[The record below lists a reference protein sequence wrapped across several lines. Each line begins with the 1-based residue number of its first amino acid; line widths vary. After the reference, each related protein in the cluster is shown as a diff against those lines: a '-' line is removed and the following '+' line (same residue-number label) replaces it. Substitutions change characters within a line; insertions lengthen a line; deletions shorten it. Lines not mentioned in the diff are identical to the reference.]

1 MKKELH
7 NDPTFFGTDSI
18 PKILLKI
25 APPVMLALLI
35 QSLYNIVDSFF
46 VGRYSEQGLTA
57 LSIVY
62 PLQLIITAL
71 AVGTGV
77 GVNTLMAKYYALKN
91 DKKANSTA
99 GSGFIISIILWI
111 LFAAAT
117 VFLLKP
123 YLRTSASDPTALSY
137 AYTYGM
143 IVCVGSIGLFTEGIF
158 SKVHQAEGN
167 MVLPTIAQIC
177 GAVFNCVVDPIL
189 IFGLGPFPKMGV
201 AGAAIATVGGQIL
214 AAIITG
220 ARGLR
225 KPPRPS
231 EFSEYTK
238 KIFKLGYPSMYTVY
252 IVALNMILVGFCDE
266 AVTVLGLYYKLQT
279 FFFIPLIGLT
289 TCIVPVLSYNYTN
302 HSFDRTREVMKWSF
316 IVTIAFMVVGILC
329 FELIPVQLLS
339 IFSKSERVFEIGR
352 TALRIIGTSFIPAT
366 FSLMLPIFFQAI
378 GRGAPSVVLTLLRQ
392 IICLVPIFYA
402 FSFMG
407 LNYTWIAFPLSETI
421 TTIVGFILYYRQ
433 IDIWKR
439 ITAMCRRG
447 ADKQT
452 ISCRILR

>member
-77 GVNTLMAKYYALKN
+77 GVNTLMAKYYALKS
-91 DKKANSTA
+91 DKKANDTA
-99 GSGFIISIILWI
+99 GSGFIISIILWVI
-111 LFAAAT
+111 FAAVT
-117 VFLLKP
+117 VFFLKP

-177 GAVFNCVVDPIL
+177 GAVFNCIVDPIL
-189 IFGLGPFPKMGV
+189 IFGIGPFPKMGV

-220 ARGLR
+220 AKGLR
-225 KPPRPS
+225 KPPKPS
-231 EFSEYTK
+231 EFPEYTG
-238 KIFKLGYPSMYTVY
+238 KIFKLGYPSIIMQSMYTVY

-316 IVTIAFMVVGILC
+316 IVTIAFMFVGILC

-339 IFSKSERVFEIGR
+339 IFSKSEKVFEIGK

-407 LNYTWIAFPLSETI
+407 LDYTWIAFPLSETI
-421 TTIVGFILYYRQ
+421 TTIVGFILYFRQ
-433 IDIWKR
+433 INIWKTDYGYVPKKSR
-439 ITAMCRRG
+439 I
-447 ADKQT
+447 K
-452 ISCRILR
+452 

>member
-62 PLQLIITAL
+62 PIQLIITAL

-77 GVNTLMAKYYALKN
+77 GVNTLMAKYYAMKN
-91 DKKANSTA
+91 SKKANRAA
-99 GSGFIISIILWI
+99 GSGFVISIVLWL

-117 VFLLKP
+117 VLFLKSYLK
-123 YLRTSASDPTALSY
+123 TSANDPTALDY

-167 MVLPTIAQIC
+167 MVLPTAAQIC
-177 GAVFNCVVDPIL
+177 GAVFNCVFDPLL
-189 IFGLGPFPKMGV
+189 IFGFDPFPKMGI

-220 ARGLR
+220 AKGLR
-225 KPPRPS
+225 KPPKPS
-231 EFSEYTK
+231 EITEYIG
-238 KIFKLGYPSMYTVY
+238 KIFKLGYPSIIMQLMYTVY
-252 IVALNMILVGFCDE
+252 IVALNIILVRFCDE

-316 IVTIAFMVVGILC
+316 IITITFMVVGILC

-339 IFSKSERVFEIGR
+339 IFSKSEKVFEIGK
-352 TALRIIGTSFIPAT
+352 TALRIIASSFFPAT

-392 IICLVPIFYA
+392 IICLVPLFYA
-402 FSFMG
+402 FSFLG
-407 LNYTWIAFPLSETI
+407 LDYTWIAFPLSETI
-421 TTIVGFILYYRQ
+421 TTIVGFILYFRQ
-433 IDIWKR
+433 IGIWK
-439 ITAMCRRG
+439 
-447 ADKQT
+447 ADYGYVPKKAPT
-452 ISCRILR
+452 K

>member
-1 MKKELH
+1 MKKDLH
-7 NDPTFFGTDSI
+7 SNPAFFGTDSI

-46 VGRYSEQGLTA
+46 VGKFSEQGLTA

-91 DKKANSTA
+91 DEKANYTA
-99 GSGFIISIILWI
+99 GCGFIISLVLWV
-111 LFAAAT
+111 LFAVAT

-123 YLRTSASDPTALSY
+123 YLRTSASDPKALEY

-158 SKVHQAEGN
+158 SKVHQAQGN
-167 MVLPTIAQIC
+167 MVLPTVAQIC
-177 GAVFNCVVDPIL
+177 GAVFNCIVDPIL
-189 IFGLGPFPKMGV
+189 IFGVGPIPKMGV
-201 AGAAIATVGGQIL
+201 AGAAFATVGGQIL

-220 ARGLR
+220 ARGLK
-225 KPPRPS
+225 KPPKPS
-231 EFSEYTK
+231 KFPEYTA
-238 KIFKLGYPSMYTVY
+238 KIFKLGYPSIIMQSMYTVY

-279 FFFIPLIGLT
+279 FFFIPLIGLS

-302 HSFDRTREVMKWSF
+302 HSFDRTREIMKWSF
-316 IVTIAFMVVGILC
+316 AVTIAFMVVGILC

-339 IFSKSERVFEIGR
+339 IFSKSEKVFEIGK
-352 TALRIIGTSFIPAT
+352 TALRIIGISFFPAT
-366 FSLMLPIFFQAI
+366 FSLMMPIFFQAI

-402 FSFMG
+402 FSFFG
-407 LNYTWIAFPLSETI
+407 LDYTWIAFPLSETI
-421 TTIVGFILYYRQ
+421 TTIIGFILYYRQ
-433 IDIWKR
+433 IDVWKKDYGYTPKKLKFR
-439 ITAMCRRG
+439 A
-447 ADKQT
+447 
-452 ISCRILR
+452 

>member
-123 YLRTSASDPTALSY
+123 YLRTSASDLTALSY

-238 KIFKLGYPSMYTVY
+238 KIFKLGYPSIIMQSMYTVY

-433 IDIWKR
+433 IDIWKKDYGYVPK
-439 ITAMCRRG
+439 RR
-447 ADKQT
+447 
-452 ISCRILR
+452 

>member
-62 PLQLIITAL
+62 PIQLIITAL

-77 GVNTLMAKYYALKN
+77 GVNTLMAKYYAMKN
-91 DKKANSTA
+91 SKKANRAA
-99 GSGFIISIILWI
+99 GSGFVISIVLWL

-117 VFLLKP
+117 VLFLKSYLK
-123 YLRTSASDPTALSY
+123 TSANDPTALDY

-167 MVLPTIAQIC
+167 MVLPTAAQIC
-177 GAVFNCVVDPIL
+177 GAVFNCVFDPLL
-189 IFGLGPFPKMGV
+189 IFGFGPFPKMGI

-220 ARGLR
+220 VKGLR
-225 KPPRPS
+225 KPPKPS
-231 EFSEYTK
+231 EITEYIG
-238 KIFKLGYPSMYTVY
+238 KIFKLGYPSIIMQLMYTVY
-252 IVALNMILVGFCDE
+252 IVALNIILVRFCDE

-316 IVTIAFMVVGILC
+316 IITITFMVVGILC

-339 IFSKSERVFEIGR
+339 IFSKSEKVFEIGK
-352 TALRIIGTSFIPAT
+352 TALRIIASSFFPAT

-392 IICLVPIFYA
+392 IICLVPLFYA
-402 FSFMG
+402 FSFLG
-407 LNYTWIAFPLSETI
+407 LDYTWIAFPLSETI
-421 TTIVGFILYYRQ
+421 TTIVGFILYFRQ
-433 IDIWKR
+433 IGIWK
-439 ITAMCRRG
+439 
-447 ADKQT
+447 ADYGYVPKKAPT
-452 ISCRILR
+452 K

>member
-1 MKKELH
+1 MKKEIH
-7 NDPTFFGTDSI
+7 NDPSFFGTDSI

-91 DKKANSTA
+91 DKKANDTA
-99 GSGFIISIILWI
+99 GSGFIISLILWA

-117 VFLLKP
+117 VFFLKP
-123 YLRTSASDPTALSY
+123 YLRTSASDPTALEY
-137 AYTYGM
+137 ANTYGM
-143 IVCVGSIGLFTEGIF
+143 IVCIGSIGLFTEGIF

-177 GAVFNCVVDPIL
+177 GAVFNCIADPIL
-189 IFGLGPFPKMGV
+189 IFGLGPVPKMGV

-214 AAIITG
+214 AAVITG
-220 ARGLR
+220 VKGLR
-225 KPPRPS
+225 KPPVPS
-231 EFSEYTK
+231 RFLHYTGR
-238 KIFKLGYPSMYTVY
+238 IFKLGYPSIIMQSMYTVY
-252 IVALNMILVGFCDE
+252 IVALNMILVTFCDE

-316 IVTIAFMVVGILC
+316 LITIAFMIVGILC
-329 FELIPVQLLS
+329 FELIPVQLLG
-339 IFSKSERVFEIGR
+339 IFSKSEKVFEIGK

-402 FSFMG
+402 FSLLG
-407 LNYTWIAFPLSETI
+407 LDYTWIAFPLSETI
-421 TTIVGFILYYRQ
+421 TTAVGFILYYRQ
-433 IDIWKR
+433 ISVWKKDFGY
-439 ITAMCRRG
+439 IPH
-447 ADKQT
+447 KK
-452 ISCRILR
+452 I

>member
-7 NDPTFFGTDSI
+7 NNPTFFGTDSI

-91 DKKANSTA
+91 DKKANDTA
-99 GSGFIISIILWI
+99 GSGFIISIILWA
-111 LFAAAT
+111 LFAAET
-117 VFLLKP
+117 VFFLRP

-177 GAVFNCVVDPIL
+177 GAVFNCIVDPIL
-189 IFGLGPFPKMGV
+189 IFGIGPVPKMGV
-201 AGAAIATVGGQIL
+201 AGAATATIGGQIL
-214 AAIITG
+214 AAVITG
-220 ARGLR
+220 AKGLR
-225 KPPRPS
+225 KPPKPK
-231 EFSEYTK
+231 EFPEYTG
-238 KIFKLGYPSMYTVY
+238 KIFKLGYPSIIMQSMYTVY
-252 IVALNMILVGFCDE
+252 IVALNMILVKFCDE

-302 HSFDRTREVMKWSF
+302 HSFDRTRAVMKWSF
-316 IVTIAFMVVGILC
+316 IVTITFMFVGTLC

-339 IFSKSERVFEIGR
+339 IFSKSEKVFEIGK

-407 LNYTWIAFPLSETI
+407 LGYTWIAFPLSETI
-421 TTIVGFILYYRQ
+421 TTIVGFILYFRQ
-433 IDIWKR
+433 INIWKTDYGYVPKKSQ
-439 ITAMCRRG
+439 I
-447 ADKQT
+447 K
-452 ISCRILR
+452 

>member
-62 PLQLIITAL
+62 PIQLIITAL

-77 GVNTLMAKYYALKN
+77 GVNTLMAKYYAMKN
-91 DKKANSTA
+91 SKKANRAA
-99 GSGFIISIILWI
+99 GSGFVISIVLWL

-117 VFLLKP
+117 VLFLKSYLK
-123 YLRTSASDPTALSY
+123 TSANDPTALDY

-167 MVLPTIAQIC
+167 MVLPTAAQIC
-177 GAVFNCVVDPIL
+177 GAVFNCVFDPLL
-189 IFGLGPFPKMGV
+189 IFGFGPFPKMGI

-220 ARGLR
+220 AKGLR
-225 KPPRPS
+225 KPPKPS
-231 EFSEYTK
+231 EITEYIG
-238 KIFKLGYPSMYTVY
+238 KIFKLGYPSIIMQLMYTVY
-252 IVALNMILVGFCDE
+252 IVALNIILVRFCDE

-316 IVTIAFMVVGILC
+316 IITITFMVVGILC

-339 IFSKSERVFEIGR
+339 IFSKSEKVFEIGK
-352 TALRIIGTSFIPAT
+352 TALRIIATSFFPAT

-392 IICLVPIFYA
+392 IICLVPLFYA
-402 FSFMG
+402 FSFLG
-407 LNYTWIAFPLSETI
+407 LDYTWIAFPLSETI
-421 TTIVGFILYYRQ
+421 TTMVGFILYFRQ
-433 IDIWKR
+433 IGIWK
-439 ITAMCRRG
+439 TDYGYVPKKAPT
-447 ADKQT
+447 K
-452 ISCRILR
+452 

>member
-62 PLQLIITAL
+62 PIQLIITAL

-77 GVNTLMAKYYALKN
+77 GVNTLMAKYYAMKN
-91 DKKANSTA
+91 SKKANRAA
-99 GSGFIISIILWI
+99 GSGFVISIVLWL

-117 VFLLKP
+117 VLFLKSYLK
-123 YLRTSASDPTALSY
+123 TSANDPTALDY

-167 MVLPTIAQIC
+167 MVLPTAAQIC
-177 GAVFNCVVDPIL
+177 GAVFNCVFDPLL
-189 IFGLGPFPKMGV
+189 IFGFGPFPKMGI

-220 ARGLR
+220 VKGLR
-225 KPPRPS
+225 KPPKPS
-231 EFSEYTK
+231 EITEYIG
-238 KIFKLGYPSMYTVY
+238 KIFKLGYPSIIMQLMYTVY
-252 IVALNMILVGFCDE
+252 IVALNIILVRFCDE

-316 IVTIAFMVVGILC
+316 IITITFMVVGILC

-339 IFSKSERVFEIGR
+339 IFSKSEKVFEIGK
-352 TALRIIGTSFIPAT
+352 TALRIIASSFFPAT

-392 IICLVPIFYA
+392 IICLVPLFYA
-402 FSFMG
+402 FSFLG
-407 LNYTWIAFPLSETI
+407 LDYTWIAFPLSETI
-421 TTIVGFILYYRQ
+421 TTIVGFILYFRQ
-433 IDIWKR
+433 IGIWK
-439 ITAMCRRG
+439 TDYGYVPKKAPT
-447 ADKQT
+447 K
-452 ISCRILR
+452 

>member
-167 MVLPTIAQIC
+167 MVLSTIAQIC

-189 IFGLGPFPKMGV
+189 IFGLSPFPKMGV

-238 KIFKLGYPSMYTVY
+238 KIFKLGYPSIIMQSMYTVY

-433 IDIWKR
+433 IDIWKKDYGYVPK
-439 ITAMCRRG
+439 RR
-447 ADKQT
+447 
-452 ISCRILR
+452 

>member
-7 NDPTFFGTDSI
+7 NNPTFFGTDSI

-35 QSLYNIVDSFF
+35 QSLYNIVDSLF

-91 DKKANSTA
+91 DKKANDTA
-99 GSGFIISIILWI
+99 GSGFIISIILWA

-117 VFLLKP
+117 VFFLRP
-123 YLRTSASDPTALSY
+123 YLRTSASDLTALSY

-177 GAVFNCVVDPIL
+177 GAVFNCIVDPIL
-189 IFGLGPFPKMGV
+189 IFGIGPVPKMGV
-201 AGAAIATVGGQIL
+201 AGAATATIGGQIL
-214 AAIITG
+214 AAVITG
-220 ARGLR
+220 AKGLR
-225 KPPRPS
+225 KPPKKFP
-231 EFSEYTK
+231 EYTG
-238 KIFKLGYPSMYTVY
+238 KIFKLGYPSIIMQSMYTVY
-252 IVALNMILVGFCDE
+252 IVALNMILVKFCDE

-302 HSFDRTREVMKWSF
+302 HSFDRTRAVMKWSF
-316 IVTIAFMVVGILC
+316 IVTIAFMFVGILC

-339 IFSKSERVFEIGR
+339 IFSKSEKVFEIGK

-378 GRGAPSVVLTLLRQ
+378 GLGAPSVVLTLLRQ

-407 LNYTWIAFPLSETI
+407 LGYTWIAFPLSETI
-421 TTIVGFILYYRQ
+421 TTIVGFILYFRQ
-433 IDIWKR
+433 INIWKTDYGYVPKKSQ
-439 ITAMCRRG
+439 I
-447 ADKQT
+447 K
-452 ISCRILR
+452 

>member
-62 PLQLIITAL
+62 PIQLIITAL

-77 GVNTLMAKYYALKN
+77 GVNTLMAKYYAMKN
-91 DKKANSTA
+91 SKKANHAA
-99 GSGFIISIILWI
+99 GSGFVISIILWV

-117 VFLLKP
+117 VFFLKP
-123 YLRTSASDPTALSY
+123 YLKTSASDPTALDY

-143 IVCVGSIGLFTEGIF
+143 IVCVGSVGLFTEGIF

-167 MVLPTIAQIC
+167 MVLPTVAQIC
-177 GAVFNCVVDPIL
+177 GAIFNCVFDPLL

-220 ARGLR
+220 AKGLR
-225 KPPRPS
+225 KPPNPS
-231 EFSEYTK
+231 EIPEYTG
-238 KIFKLGYPSMYTVY
+238 KIFKLGYPSIIMQLMYTVY

-289 TCIVPVLSYNYTN
+289 TCIVPILSYNYTN

-316 IVTIAFMVVGILC
+316 IITIAFMVVGILC
-329 FELIPVQLLS
+329 FEFIPVQLLS
-339 IFSKSERVFEIGR
+339 IFSKSEKVFEIGK
-352 TALRIIGTSFIPAT
+352 TALRIIATSFFPAT

-392 IICLVPIFYA
+392 IICLVPLFYA
-402 FSFMG
+402 FSFLG
-407 LNYTWIAFPLSETI
+407 LDYTWIAFPLSETI
-421 TTIVGFILYYRQ
+421 TTAVGFILYFRQ
-433 IDIWKR
+433 IGIWKTDYGYVPKKSR
-439 ITAMCRRG
+439 T
-447 ADKQT
+447 K
-452 ISCRILR
+452 

>member
-46 VGRYSEQGLTA
+46 VGRYSEQSLTA

-189 IFGLGPFPKMGV
+189 IFGLDPFPKMGV

-238 KIFKLGYPSMYTVY
+238 KIFKLGYPSIIMQSMYTVY

-433 IDIWKR
+433 IDIWKKDYGYVPK
-439 ITAMCRRG
+439 RR
-447 ADKQT
+447 
-452 ISCRILR
+452 

>member
-225 KPPRPS
+225 KPPRRS

-238 KIFKLGYPSMYTVY
+238 KIFKLGHPSIIMQSMYTVY

-433 IDIWKR
+433 IDIWKKDYGYVPK
-439 ITAMCRRG
+439 RR
-447 ADKQT
+447 
-452 ISCRILR
+452 

>member
-62 PLQLIITAL
+62 PIQLIITAL

-77 GVNTLMAKYYALKN
+77 GVNTLMAKYYAMKN
-91 DKKANSTA
+91 DKKANDAA
-99 GSGFIISIILWI
+99 GSGFVISVVLWV

-117 VFLLKP
+117 VFFLKP
-123 YLRTSASDPTALSY
+123 YLKTSASDPTALDY
-137 AYTYGM
+137 AYTYGS
-143 IVCVGSIGLFTEGIF
+143 IVCIGSIGLFTEGIF

-167 MVLPTIAQIC
+167 MVLPTAAQIC
-177 GAVFNCVVDPIL
+177 GAVFNCVFDPLL
-189 IFGLGPFPKMGV
+189 IFGLGPFPKMGIS
-201 AGAAIATVGGQIL
+201 GAAIATVGGQIL
-214 AAIITG
+214 AALITG
-220 ARGLR
+220 AKGFR
-225 KPPRPS
+225 KPPKPS
-231 EFSEYTK
+231 KIPEYTG
-238 KIFKLGYPSMYTVY
+238 KIFKLGYPSIIMQLMYTVY
-252 IVALNMILVGFCDE
+252 IVALNMILVDFCDE

-289 TCIVPVLSYNYTN
+289 TCIVPILSYNYTN

-316 IVTIAFMVVGILC
+316 IITIAFMVVGILC
-329 FELIPVQLLS
+329 FELIPVRLLS
-339 IFSKSERVFEIGR
+339 IFSKSEKVFEIGK
-352 TALRIIGTSFIPAT
+352 TALRIIATSFFPAT

-402 FSFMG
+402 FSLLG
-407 LNYTWIAFPLSETI
+407 LDYTWIAFPLSETI
-421 TTIVGFILYYRQ
+421 TTIVGFILYFRQ
-433 IDIWKR
+433 INIWKKDYGYTPKKSR
-439 ITAMCRRG
+439 I
-447 ADKQT
+447 K
-452 ISCRILR
+452 

>member
-1 MKKELH
+1 MKKDLH
-7 NDPTFFGTDSI
+7 SNPAFFGTDSI

-46 VGRYSEQGLTA
+46 VGKFSEQGLTA

-91 DKKANSTA
+91 DEKANYTA
-99 GSGFIISIILWI
+99 GCGFIISLVLWV
-111 LFAAAT
+111 LFAVAT

-123 YLRTSASDPTALSY
+123 YLRTSASDPKALEY

-158 SKVHQAEGN
+158 SKVHQAQGN
-167 MVLPTIAQIC
+167 MVLPTVAQIC
-177 GAVFNCVVDPIL
+177 GAVFNCIVDPIL
-189 IFGLGPFPKMGV
+189 IFGVGPIPKMGV
-201 AGAAIATVGGQIL
+201 AGAAFATVGGQIL

-220 ARGLR
+220 ARGLK
-225 KPPRPS
+225 KPPKPS
-231 EFSEYTK
+231 KFPEYTA
-238 KIFKLGYPSMYTVY
+238 KIFKLGYPSIIMQSMYTVY

-279 FFFIPLIGLT
+279 FFFIPLIGLS

-302 HSFDRTREVMKWSF
+302 HSFDRTREIMKWSF
-316 IVTIAFMVVGILC
+316 AVTIAFMVVGILC

-339 IFSKSERVFEIGR
+339 IFSKSEKVFEIGK
-352 TALRIIGTSFIPAT
+352 TALRIIGISFFPAT
-366 FSLMLPIFFQAI
+366 FSLMMPIFFQAI

-402 FSFMG
+402 FSFLG
-407 LNYTWIAFPLSETI
+407 LDYTWIAFPLSETI
-421 TTIVGFILYYRQ
+421 TTIIGFVLYYRQ
-433 IDIWKR
+433 IDVWKKDYGYTPKKLKFR
-439 ITAMCRRG
+439 A
-447 ADKQT
+447 
-452 ISCRILR
+452 

>member
-238 KIFKLGYPSMYTVY
+238 KIFKLGYPSIIMQSMYTVY

-378 GRGAPSVVLTLLRQ
+378 GRGTPSVVLTLLRQ

-433 IDIWKR
+433 IDIWKKDYGYVPK
-439 ITAMCRRG
+439 RR
-447 ADKQT
+447 
-452 ISCRILR
+452 

>member
-1 MKKELH
+1 MSKTERIH
-7 NDPTFFGTDSI
+7 TDPSFYGTDSI

-35 QSLYNIVDSFF
+35 QALYNIVDSFF

-77 GVNTLMAKYYALKN
+77 GVNTLMAKYYALK
-91 DKKANSTA
+91 DEKRANETA
-99 GSGFIISIILWI
+99 GSGFIISLVLWA
-111 LFAAAT
+111 LFAALS
-117 VFLLKP
+117 VLFLKP
-123 YLRTSASDPTALSY
+123 YLKTSASNPTALEY
-137 AYTYGM
+137 AYSYGM

-177 GAVFNCVVDPIL
+177 GAVFNCIADPVL
-189 IFGLGPFPKMGV
+189 IFGLGPVPKMGV
-201 AGAAIATVGGQIL
+201 RGAAIATVGGQIL
-214 AAIITG
+214 AAVITG
-220 ARGLR
+220 VRGLR
-225 KPPRPS
+225 KAPEIKLLPK
-231 EFSEYTK
+231 YTK
-238 KIFKLGYPSMYTVY
+238 HIFKLAYPSIIMQSMYTVY

-302 HSFDRTREVMKWSF
+302 RSFDRTREVMKWSF
-316 IVTIAFMVVGILC
+316 IVTIAFMIVGILC
-329 FELIPVQLLS
+329 FELIPVQLLG
-339 IFSKSERVFEIGR
+339 IFSKSERVFEIGK

-392 IICLVPIFYA
+392 IFCLISLFYA
-402 FSFMG
+402 FSFIG
-407 LNYTWIAFPLSETI
+407 LDYTWIAFPLSETI
-421 TTIVGFILYYRQ
+421 TTVVGFILYYRQ
-433 IDIWKR
+433 IHIWKVDYGYSPKR
-439 ITAMCRRG
+439 I
-447 ADKQT
+447 
-452 ISCRILR
+452 

>member
-46 VGRYSEQGLTA
+46 VGRYSEQSLTA

-189 IFGLGPFPKMGV
+189 IFGLSPFPKKGV

-238 KIFKLGYPSMYTVY
+238 KIFKLGYPSIIMQSMYTVY

-433 IDIWKR
+433 IDIWKKDYGYVPK
-439 ITAMCRRG
+439 RR
-447 ADKQT
+447 
-452 ISCRILR
+452 

>member
-1 MKKELH
+1 MKTEIH
-7 NDPTFFGTDSI
+7 NDPSFFGTDSI

-77 GVNTLMAKYYALKN
+77 GVNTLMAKYYALKK
-91 DKKANSTA
+91 DKKANDTA
-99 GSGFIISIILWI
+99 GSGFVISLILWA
-111 LFAAAT
+111 LFASAT
-117 VFLLKP
+117 VLFLKP
-123 YLRTSASDPTALSY
+123 YLRTSASDPTALEY

-167 MVLPTIAQIC
+167 MVLPTVAQIC
-177 GAVFNCVVDPIL
+177 GAVFNCIADPIL
-189 IFGLGPFPKMGV
+189 IFGLGSAPKMGI
-201 AGAAIATVGGQIL
+201 AGAAIATVGGQLL
-214 AAIITG
+214 AAVITG
-220 ARGLR
+220 IKGLR
-225 KPPRPS
+225 KPPIAS
-231 EFSEYTK
+231 NFLHYTG
-238 KIFKLGYPSMYTVY
+238 KIFKLGYPSIIMQSMYTVY
-252 IVALNMILVGFCDE
+252 IVALNMILVTFCDE

-316 IVTIAFMVVGILC
+316 LITIAFMVVGIIC
-329 FELIPVQLLS
+329 FELIPVRLLS
-339 IFSKSERVFEIGR
+339 IFSRSERVLEIGK

-392 IICLVPIFYA
+392 IICLVPIFYL
-402 FSFMG
+402 FSLLG
-407 LNYTWIAFPLSETI
+407 LDYTWIAFPVSETL
-421 TTIVGFILYYRQ
+421 TAAVGFFLYYRQ
-433 IDIWKR
+433 IEVWKR
-439 ITAMCRRG
+439 NFGYIP
-447 ADKQT
+447 KKKK
-452 ISCRILR
+452 

>member
-1 MKKELH
+1 MKKDLH
-7 NDPTFFGTDSI
+7 SNPAFFGTDSI

-46 VGRYSEQGLTA
+46 VGKFSEQGLTA

-91 DKKANSTA
+91 DERANYTA
-99 GSGFIISIILWI
+99 GCGFIISLVLWV
-111 LFAAAT
+111 LFAVAT

-123 YLRTSASDPTALSY
+123 YLRTSASDPKALEY

-158 SKVHQAEGN
+158 SKVHQAQGN
-167 MVLPTIAQIC
+167 MVLPTVAQIC
-177 GAVFNCVVDPIL
+177 GAVFNCIVDPIL
-189 IFGLGPFPKMGV
+189 IFGVGPIPKMGV
-201 AGAAIATVGGQIL
+201 AGAAFATVGGQIL

-220 ARGLR
+220 ARGLK
-225 KPPRPS
+225 KPPKPS
-231 EFSEYTK
+231 KFPEYTA
-238 KIFKLGYPSMYTVY
+238 KIFKLGYPSIIMQSMYTVY

-279 FFFIPLIGLT
+279 FFFIPLIGLS

-302 HSFDRTREVMKWSF
+302 HSFDRTREIMKWSF
-316 IVTIAFMVVGILC
+316 AVTIAFMVVGILC

-339 IFSKSERVFEIGR
+339 IFSKSEKVFEIGK
-352 TALRIIGTSFIPAT
+352 TALRIIGISFFPAT
-366 FSLMLPIFFQAI
+366 FSLMMPIFFQAI

-402 FSFMG
+402 FSFLG
-407 LNYTWIAFPLSETI
+407 LDYTWIAFPLSETI
-421 TTIVGFILYYRQ
+421 TTIIGFILYYRQ
-433 IDIWKR
+433 IDVWKKDYGYTPKKLKFR
-439 ITAMCRRG
+439 A
-447 ADKQT
+447 
-452 ISCRILR
+452 

>member
-46 VGRYSEQGLTA
+46 VGRYSEQSLTA

-238 KIFKLGYPSMYTVY
+238 KIFKLGYPSIIMQSMYTVY

-378 GRGAPSVVLTLLRQ
+378 GRGTPSVVLTLLRQ

-433 IDIWKR
+433 IDIWKKDYGYVPK
-439 ITAMCRRG
+439 RR
-447 ADKQT
+447 
-452 ISCRILR
+452 

>member
-1 MKKELH
+1 MKKDLH
-7 NDPTFFGTDSI
+7 SNPAFFGTDSI

-46 VGRYSEQGLTA
+46 VGKFSEQGLTA

-77 GVNTLMAKYYALKN
+77 GVNTLMAKYYALRN
-91 DKKANSTA
+91 DEKANYTA
-99 GSGFIISIILWI
+99 GCGFIISLVLWV
-111 LFAAAT
+111 LFAVAT

-123 YLRTSASDPTALSY
+123 YLRTSASDPKALEY

-158 SKVHQAEGN
+158 SKVHQAQGN
-167 MVLPTIAQIC
+167 MVLPTVAQIC
-177 GAVFNCVVDPIL
+177 GAVFNCIVDPIL
-189 IFGLGPFPKMGV
+189 IFGVGPIPKMGV
-201 AGAAIATVGGQIL
+201 AGAAFATVGGQIL

-220 ARGLR
+220 ARGLK
-225 KPPRPS
+225 KPPKPS
-231 EFSEYTK
+231 KFPEYTA
-238 KIFKLGYPSMYTVY
+238 KIFKLGYPSIIMQSMYTVY

-279 FFFIPLIGLT
+279 FFFIPLIGLS

-302 HSFDRTREVMKWSF
+302 HSFDRTREIMKWSF
-316 IVTIAFMVVGILC
+316 AVTIAFMVVGILC

-339 IFSKSERVFEIGR
+339 IFSKSEKVFEIGK
-352 TALRIIGTSFIPAT
+352 TALRIIGISFFPAT
-366 FSLMLPIFFQAI
+366 FSLMMPIFFQAI

-402 FSFMG
+402 FSFLG
-407 LNYTWIAFPLSETI
+407 LDYTWIAFPLSETI
-421 TTIVGFILYYRQ
+421 TTIIGFILYYRQ
-433 IDIWKR
+433 IDVWKKDYGYTPKKLKFR
-439 ITAMCRRG
+439 A
-447 ADKQT
+447 
-452 ISCRILR
+452 

>member
-7 NDPTFFGTDSI
+7 NNPTFFGTDSI

-225 KPPRPS
+225 KPPRRS

-238 KIFKLGYPSMYTVY
+238 KIFKLGHPSIIMQSMYTVY

-433 IDIWKR
+433 IDIWKKDYGYVPK
-439 ITAMCRRG
+439 RR
-447 ADKQT
+447 
-452 ISCRILR
+452 

>member
-189 IFGLGPFPKMGV
+189 IFGLSPFPKMGV

-238 KIFKLGYPSMYTVY
+238 KIFKLGYPSIIMQSMYTVY

-378 GRGAPSVVLTLLRQ
+378 GRGTPSVVLTLLRQ

-433 IDIWKR
+433 IDIWKKDYGYVPK
-439 ITAMCRRG
+439 RR
-447 ADKQT
+447 
-452 ISCRILR
+452 

>member
-46 VGRYSEQGLTA
+46 VGRYSEQSLTA

-189 IFGLGPFPKMGV
+189 IFGLSPFPKMGV

-238 KIFKLGYPSMYTVY
+238 KIFKLGYPSIIMQSMYTVY

-433 IDIWKR
+433 IDIWKKDYGYVPK
-439 ITAMCRRG
+439 RR
-447 ADKQT
+447 
-452 ISCRILR
+452 

>member
-46 VGRYSEQGLTA
+46 VGGYSEQGLTA

-238 KIFKLGYPSMYTVY
+238 KIFKLGYPSIIMQSMYTVY

-378 GRGAPSVVLTLLRQ
+378 GRGTPSVVLTLLRQ

-433 IDIWKR
+433 IDIWKKDYGYVPK
-439 ITAMCRRG
+439 RR
-447 ADKQT
+447 
-452 ISCRILR
+452 

>member
-46 VGRYSEQGLTA
+46 VGRYSEQSLTA

-238 KIFKLGYPSMYTVY
+238 KIFKLGYPSIIMQSMYTVY

-433 IDIWKR
+433 IDIWKKDYGYVPK
-439 ITAMCRRG
+439 RR
-447 ADKQT
+447 
-452 ISCRILR
+452 